1 VAALMKELHT
11 MKETLS
17 LVKIVA
23 IPVPAP
29 LDKSPV
35 LITHVAALMK
45 ELHTMKE
52 TLSLVKIVAIPVLAH
67 LVK

>member
-1 VAALMKELHT
+1 VAVLMKELYT
-11 MKETLS
+11 MKEPLS

-35 LITHVAALMK
+35 LITHVAALTKEPHMMK
-45 ELHTMKE
+45 EP
-52 TLSLVKIVAIPVLAH
+52 LSLVKIVAILVLAH